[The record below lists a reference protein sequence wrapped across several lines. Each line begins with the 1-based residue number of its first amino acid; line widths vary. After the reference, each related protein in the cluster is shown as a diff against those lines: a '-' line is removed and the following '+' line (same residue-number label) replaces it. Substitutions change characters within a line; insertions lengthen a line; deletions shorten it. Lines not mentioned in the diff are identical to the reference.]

1 MTLPW
6 PDRLLTLDDWAALP
20 PDPSRRFEL
29 VEGVLVVAPRPALLH
44 QLALGRLVAAV
55 QDQLP
60 VGLVAVGEVEI
71 VVDPGATAAGA
82 AVGQTTGPATVR
94 VPDVIVVPA
103 AVAEQ
108 NPARVAAADVLVAV
122 EIVSPG
128 TKAMDRV
135 AKQAEYAWAGI
146 PGYWIVDLDP
156 PAVTMTAQ
164 VLVDGVYEVTAD
176 GDGVLQL
183 LTPIEVVL
191 DLRTLTD
198 VRRG

>member
-6 PDRLLTLDDWAALP
+6 PDRLLTLGDWAALP

-29 VEGVLVVAPRPALLH
+29 VEGVLVEAPRPALLH
-44 QLALGRLVAAV
+44 QLALGRLVAAA

-71 VVDPGATAAGA
+71 VVDPGGTAGSTS
-82 AVGQTTGPATVR
+82 GQGTGPATVR

-122 EIVSPG
+122 EIISPG

-135 AKQAEYAWAGI
+135 TKQVEYARAGI

-164 VLVDGVYEVTAD
+164 LLVDGVYEVTAD
-176 GDGVLQL
+176 GDGVLHL
-183 LTPIEVVL
+183 LTPIEVAL
-191 DLRTLTD
+191 DLRRLTD
-198 VRRG
+198 VRRS